1 MRLGSLFV
9 CLVRLVCFVYLVD
22 FVHLVSFVQP
32 NEQDKPD
39 KQDRPVSALPT
50 AAASE
55 LKDADP
61 AAEPLYVTS
70 WRLDTSP

>member
-1 MRLGSLFV
+1 M
-9 CLVRLVCFVYLVD
+9 LVYLVGLVCFVYLVD
-22 FVHLVSFVQP
+22 LVHLVSFVQP

-61 AAEPLYVTS
+61 AAESLHVTS
-70 WRLDTSP
+70 WLLDTSPQTAA